1 MVSCRD
7 RVLVRVVSE
16 RSHHCLTTLCYY
28 SLLKQE
34 EHMAGVKS
42 IINEASIFENPDEVK
57 AQQILREEV
66 LKEAIKTTQHD
77 L

>member
-1 MVSCRD
+1 
-7 RVLVRVVSE
+7 
-16 RSHHCLTTLCYY
+16 
-28 SLLKQE
+28 
-34 EHMAGVKS
+34 MAGVKS